1 LFNYLS
7 SEFEGRASYMNSVVA
22 FNFLLTIINILFIVD
37 TTLGTLVIV
46 RCIILV
52 ENFSK

>member
-1 LFNYLS
+1 MS
-7 SEFEGRASYMNSVVA
+7 SEFEGVGSYVNSAVE
-22 FNFLLTIINILFIVD
+22 FIFLLTIINILFIVD
-37 TTLGTLVIV
+37 TTLGSLVTV